1 MTTALNNI
9 IHCFRNGNT
18 LVTLFEDGTKVRE
31 YEGTPAPVFP
41 ETIDL
46 KLTDHCDL
54 GCKYCHESST
64 TSGKHGDIE
73 LLLEKLSP
81 LPEGIELAL
90 GGGDALSHPD
100 FMRFAKE
107 CKRRG
112 WICNL
117 TINQGHLARYSNAL
131 RMLVDDG
138 LIKGVGVSITSRN
151 YKLLSPVIKLT
162 PHVVF
167 HVIAG
172 VHGIGILRDLH
183 AAHGRVNVLVL
194 GYKKHGFGVSF
205 HDEAVDRRIHEWYMH
220 LPIYL
225 DAMHLSFDNLAIEQL
240 NMKRFF
246 TDAGWER
253 FYLGDD
259 FSFSMY
265 IDAVRKEY
273 SPTSRT
279 FEGRKPLVGI
289 GLLEYFQQFRNA

>member
-1 MTTALNNI
+1 MTSASNNI
-9 IHCFRNGNT
+9 VCSFSNGNT

-31 YEGTPAPVFP
+31 YEGNPLPVFP

-54 GCKYCHESST
+54 GCKFCHESST
-64 TSGKHGDIE
+64 VSGQHGDLK
-73 LLLEKLSP
+73 LLLKSLEP
-81 LPEGIELAL
+81 LPKGIELAL

-100 FMRFAKE
+100 FLDFVRE
-107 CKRRG
+107 CKFQG

-117 TINQGHLARYSNAL
+117 TINQGHLNRYSDML
-131 RMLVDDG
+131 RMLVKDE
-138 LIKGVGVSITSRN
+138 LVKGIGVSITSKN
-151 YKLLSPVIKLT
+151 YKLASFLFDLT
-162 PHVVF
+162 PHIVF

-172 VHGIGILRDLH
+172 VHGIDVLQDLH
-183 AAHGRVNVLVL
+183 AMFGRVNVLIL
-194 GYKKHGFGVSF
+194 GYKRHGFGVSF
-205 HDEAVDRRIHEWYMH
+205 YDEGIEKKIKQWYMH
-220 LPIYL
+220 LPRYF

-246 TDAGWER
+246 TESGWER

-265 IDAVRKEY
+265 IDAVRQEY

-279 FEGRKPLVGI
+279 FSGRRSI
-289 GLLEYFQQFRNA
+289 SDMGLIDYFQQFRNQ